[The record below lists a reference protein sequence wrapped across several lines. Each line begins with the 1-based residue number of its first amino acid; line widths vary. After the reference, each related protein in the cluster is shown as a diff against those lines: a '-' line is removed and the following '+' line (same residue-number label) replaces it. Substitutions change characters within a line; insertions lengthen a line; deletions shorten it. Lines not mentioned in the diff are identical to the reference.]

1 MPTCA
6 NCDQPIPPSRIAT
19 HGPSVR
25 YCTTAC
31 REGAAWKRKRASY
44 RSGRDRQRA
53 KTRAARL
60 EKLRETQPPCEGC
73 GERVPTEKL
82 ERAGKHVRYCSDACV
97 SLAEEVRHV
106 ARAREARKERR
117 EALEEGLRVNPPLCA
132 RCGEP
137 IPPERLHPGSKGR
150 PVKYCSRRCGW
161 RQQNGPRTINR
172 GFRLISPG
180 ILEGVDDARLAT
192 ATVGSAQQL
201 RAAADLMLRGL
212 EVFLPL
218 TSTTSCDLLALNPD
232 TKEVKRVEVRSGRTN
247 GTTTLAYKKNAKSGK
262 TDLYAVVMP
271 DGTVSYHEEAPP
283 DVTAS

>member
-1 MPTCA
+1 
-6 NCDQPIPPSRIAT
+6 
-19 HGPSVR
+19 
-25 YCTTAC
+25 
-31 REGAAWKRKRASY
+31 
-44 RSGRDRQRA
+44 
-53 KTRAARL
+53 
-60 EKLRETQPPCEGC
+60 
-73 GERVPTEKL
+73 
-82 ERAGKHVRYCSDACV
+82 
-97 SLAEEVRHV
+97 
-106 ARAREARKERR
+106 
-117 EALEEGLRVNPPLCA
+117 
-132 RCGEP
+132 
-137 IPPERLHPGSKGR
+137 
-150 PVKYCSRRCGW
+150 
-161 RQQNGPRTINR
+161 
-172 GFRLISPG
+172 
-180 ILEGVDDARLAT
+180 LEGVDDARLAT